1 MQKIR
6 ITKQFNFET
15 AHALW
20 NYDGKCKNI
29 HGHTYKMF
37 VTIIGEPNQN
47 ELSPKFGM
55 VMYFGD
61 LKRIIKENIIDI
73 YDHTVI
79 LNRNAQAEKFKNIEQ
94 MFDRFIITD
103 YQPTCEN
110 MVIEFSEIIKSKLP
124 NNLSLHNLRL
134 YETETSY
141 AEWFAKDNK

>member
-47 ELSPKFGM
+47 ELSPKYGM
-55 VMYFGD
+55 VMDFGD

-79 LNRNAQAEKFKNIEQ
+79 LNRNAQTEKFKNIEQ

>member
-55 VMYFGD
+55 VMDFGD

-79 LNRNAQAEKFKNIEQ
+79 LNRNAQTEKFKNIEQ

>member
-1 MQKIR
+1 
-6 ITKQFNFET
+6 
-15 AHALW
+15 
-20 NYDGKCKNI
+20 
-29 HGHTYKMF
+29 MF

-47 ELSPKFGM
+47 ELSPKYGM
-55 VMYFGD
+55 VMDFGD

-79 LNRNAQAEKFKNIEQ
+79 LNRNAQTEKFKNIEQ